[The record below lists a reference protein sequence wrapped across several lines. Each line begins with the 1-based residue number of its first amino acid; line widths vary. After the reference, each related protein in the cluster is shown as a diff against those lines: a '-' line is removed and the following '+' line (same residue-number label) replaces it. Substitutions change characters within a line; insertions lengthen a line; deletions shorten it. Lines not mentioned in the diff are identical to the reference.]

1 MNRFIDKNPVK
12 GVDEKSSLCVLVAFP
27 RAVSSSP
34 EALLLPA
41 FTSPYWA
48 HTRVTAAAWAFQ
60 NPNQSSYFSCLN
72 RTAPHM
78 QEKSSLLASL
88 T

>member
-48 HTRVTAAAWAFQ
+48 HTRVTAAA
-60 NPNQSSYFSCLN
+60 
-72 RTAPHM
+72 
-78 QEKSSLLASL
+78 
-88 T
+88 